1 MSSVVRGA
9 MNCFAADNH
18 LKRSC
23 LRRLLAREMARAD
36 GATAMPANDSTS
48 SANLFHFAHAL
59 SKLLL
64 S

>member
-1 MSSVVRGA
+1 